1 MKYPDD
7 KVTQDIETTTVFE
20 ASAENISLLQA
31 WSCNSNT
38 ESQDL

>member
-1 MKYPDD
+1 MKCPID

-20 ASAENISLLQA
+20 VSAENIPLLQA
-31 WSCNSNT
+31 WSCNSNI